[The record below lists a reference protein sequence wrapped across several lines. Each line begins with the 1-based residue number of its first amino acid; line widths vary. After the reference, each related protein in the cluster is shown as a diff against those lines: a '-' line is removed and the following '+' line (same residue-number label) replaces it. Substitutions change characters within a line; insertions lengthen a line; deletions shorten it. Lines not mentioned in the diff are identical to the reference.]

1 MSTPVISESKSFIKG
16 LKVRLAEKSAEAE
29 RISQTFKVEDN
40 GGFVVSTDQAN
51 AFKKVSAEAME
62 LKQLITD
69 AEGMGQVKQYLSEPD
84 SIPAAGQHYGQK
96 PQGAMEGKSLGD
108 LFVESNAFKNA
119 SEAGF
124 RDRPYIRAEMEGK
137 SIFSL
142 SAGSV
147 THQTLGSAQN
157 LGIAEREYR
166 KFHIRDLFPKS
177 STKQAVLYGAR
188 ETGWTNNAKQ
198 VKERYG
204 ADGSSPATGAD
215 TDTWGRAPRSKL
227 SLTPVMYPVC
237 EIAHLLDAHKNILSD
252 EPRLKTF
259 INSRMIEGV
268 KYQEDWDLLHS
279 VGDGQSLTGIFN
291 TPGVQQYRGL
301 DSDQYSVQIRR
312 SITRALL
319 AEYDPTGIVLSP
331 TMWEHVEVEEDKT
344 GAFRVA
350 LQIAV
355 GATKRVWRLDV
366 VETTAMADENFL
378 IGAFGLGAQL
388 HDRQSVSVTVS
399 TENGT
404 NVENGLITFRGDERV
419 ALEIPRPESFVIGSW
434 TEPAPA

>member
-1 MSTPVISESKSFIKG
+1 MAENKSLIKS
-16 LKVRLAEKSAEAE
+16 LKEQLAEKSAEAE

-40 GGFVVSTDQAN
+40 GGFVVTTEQADS
-51 AFKKVSAEAME
+51 FRKVSAEAME
-62 LKQLITD
+62 LKQLIAD
-69 AEGMGQVKQYLSEPD
+69 AEGMTEVKQYLDAPD
-84 SIPAAGQHYGQK
+84 TPPVAGMHYGQS
-96 PQGAMEGKSLGD
+96 PQSDMEGKSLGD
-108 LFVESNAFKNA
+108 LFVDSDAYRHA
-119 SEAGF
+119 AEAGF
-124 RDRPYIRAEMEGK
+124 RDRPYVRAEMEGK

-157 LGIAEREYR
+157 LGIAERAYR

-177 STKQAVLYGAR
+177 STKQSVLYGAR

-198 VKERYG
+198 VKERY
-204 ADGSSPATGAD
+204 AKDGTSPPTGAD
-215 TDTWGRAPRSKL
+215 TDVWGRAPRSKL
-227 SLTPVMYPVC
+227 SLVPVMYPVS

-259 INSRMIEGV
+259 INTRMIEGV

-291 TPGVQQYRGL
+291 TPGVQQYTGL
-301 DSDQYSVQIRR
+301 GADQYSVQIRR
-312 SITRALL
+312 AITKSLL

-331 TMWEHVEVEEDKT
+331 TMWEHVEVEEDKN

-355 GATKRVWRLDV
+355 GAEKKVWRLNV
-366 VETTAMADENFL
+366 VETTAMADGNFL

-388 HDRQSVSVTVS
+388 HDRENVSVTVS
-399 TENGT
+399 SENAD
-404 NVENGLITFRGDERV
+404 NFEKGLITFRADERV
-419 ALEIPRPESFVIGSW
+419 ALEVPRPESFVIGTW
-434 TEPAPA
+434 TEPTD

>member
-1 MSTPVISESKSFIKG
+1 MSTAVLESKSLVRN
-16 LKVRLAEKSAEAE
+16 LKAQLAEKSAEAE

-40 GGFVVSTDQAN
+40 GGFVVSTEQAN
-51 AFKKVSAEAME
+51 AFKKVSAQAME
-62 LKQLITD
+62 LKQLIAD
-69 AEGMGQVKQYLSEPD
+69 AEGMGEVKQYLAAPD

-96 PQGAMEGKSLGD
+96 PLGTMEGKSLGD
-108 LFVESNAFKNA
+108 LFVESDAYKNA
-119 SEAGF
+119 AQAGF
-124 RDRPYIRAEMEGK
+124 RDRPYVRAEMEGK

-142 SAGSV
+142 SAGTV

-204 ADGSSPATGAD
+204 SDGISPATGAD

-227 SLTPVMYPVC
+227 SLVPVMYPVS

-291 TPGVQQYRGL
+291 TPGVQQYKGL
-301 DSDQYSVQIRR
+301 NTDQYSVQIRR
-312 SITRALL
+312 SITKALL

-366 VETTAMADENFL
+366 VETTAMADDNFL
-378 IGAFGLGAQL
+378 VGAFGLGAQL
-388 HDRQSVSVTVS
+388 HDRESVSVTVS
-399 TENGT
+399 SENAD
-404 NVENGLITFRGDERV
+404 NFEKGLITFRADERV
-419 ALEIPRPESFVIGSW
+419 ALEVPRPESFVIGTW
-434 TEPAPA
+434 TQPTTG

>member
-1 MSTPVISESKSFIKG
+1 MADKSL
-16 LKVRLAEKSAEAE
+16 LKNLQSQLAEKSAEAD
-29 RISQTFKVEDN
+29 RIAGTFKEEN
-40 GGFVVSTDQAN
+40 GSFVISTDQRN
-51 AFKKVSAEAME
+51 AYVKVVREAEE
-62 LKQLITD
+62 IKGLVD
-69 AEGMGQVKQYLSEPD
+69 AAQGADSLTTYLNAPEEAS
-84 SIPAAGQHYGQK
+84 AAGQFYGSGT
-96 PQGAMEGKSLGD
+96 PEVEAKSLGD
-108 LFVESNAFKNA
+108 LFVA
-119 SEAGF
+119 SDAYKHAAQAGF
-124 RDRPYIRAEMEGK
+124 RDRPYVRAEIEGK

-142 SAGSV
+142 SAGNV

-177 STKQAVLYGAR
+177 STKQPVLYGAR
-188 ETGWTNNAKQ
+188 ETGWTNNARQ

-204 ADGSSPATGAD
+204 ADGTSPATGTD

-227 SLTPVMYPVC
+227 SLVPVMYPVS

-291 TPGVQQYRGL
+291 TPGVQQYHGINT
-301 DSDQYSVQIRR
+301 DQYSVQIRR
-312 SITRALL
+312 AITKALL

-388 HDRQSVSVTVS
+388 HDRESVSVTVS
-399 TENGT
+399 SENSD
-404 NVENGLITFRGDERV
+404 NFEKGLITFRADERV
-419 ALEIPRPESFVIGSW
+419 ALEVPRPESFVIGTW
-434 TEPAPA
+434 TQPTS

>member
-1 MSTPVISESKSFIKG
+1 MAETKSLLRS
-16 LKVRLAEKSAEAE
+16 LKTQLAEKSAEAE

-40 GGFVVSTDQAN
+40 GGFVVTTDQAN
-51 AFKKVSAEAME
+51 AFKKVSTEAME
-62 LKQLITD
+62 LKQLIAD
-69 AEGMGQVKQYLSEPD
+69 AEGWHEIKQYLDAPESP
-84 SIPAAGQHYGQK
+84 PAAGMHYGQS
-96 PQGAMEGKSLGD
+96 PQAAKEEKSLGD
-108 LFVESNAFKNA
+108 LFVESDAYQSA
-119 SEAGF
+119 SQNGF
-124 RDRPYIRAEMEGK
+124 RDRLHMRAEMEGK

-157 LGIAEREYR
+157 LGIAERAYR

-188 ETGWTNNAKQ
+188 ETGWTNNARQ

-204 ADGSSPATGAD
+204 ADGTSPATGAD

-227 SLTPVMYPVC
+227 SLVPVMYPVS

-259 INSRMIEGV
+259 INTRMVEGV

-279 VGDGQSLTGIFN
+279 VGDGQSLTGIYN
-291 TPGVQQYRGL
+291 TPGVQQYKGL
-301 DSDQYSVQIRR
+301 STDQYSVQIRR
-312 SITRALL
+312 SITKALL
-319 AEYDPTGIVLSP
+319 AEYEPTGIVLSP

-355 GATKRVWRLDV
+355 GAEKKVWRLNV
-366 VETTAMADENFL
+366 VETTAMADTDFL
-378 IGAFGLGAQL
+378 VGAFGLGAQL
-388 HDRQSVSVTVS
+388 HDRENVSVTVS
-399 TENGT
+399 SENAD
-404 NVENGLITFRGDERV
+404 NFEKGLITFRGDERV

-434 TEPAPA
+434 TPPTA

>member
-1 MSTPVISESKSFIKG
+1 MPQDKSLIKG
-16 LKVRLAEKSAEAE
+16 LKAQLAEKSAEAE

-40 GGFVVSTDQAN
+40 GGFVVSTEQAN
-51 AFKKVSAEAME
+51 AFKKVSADAME
-62 LKQLITD
+62 LKQLIAD
-69 AEGMGQVKQYLSEPD
+69 AEGMHEVKQYLDAPD
-84 SIPAAGQHYGQK
+84 ATPAAGQHYGQQ
-96 PQGAMEGKSLGD
+96 PQQFTEGKSLGD
-108 LFVESNAFKNA
+108 MFVESDAFKRA
-119 SEAGF
+119 SEGGF
-124 RDRPYIRAEMEGK
+124 RDRPYVRAEMEGK

-157 LGIAEREYR
+157 LGISEREFR
-166 KFHIRDLFPKS
+166 KFHVRDLFPKS

-198 VKERYG
+198 VKERYA
-204 ADGSSPATGAD
+204 ADGTSPATGAD

-227 SLTPVMYPVC
+227 SLVPVMYPVA
-237 EIAHLLDAHKNILSD
+237 EIAHLIDAHKNILAD

-291 TPGVQQYRGL
+291 TPGVQQYSGL
-301 DSDQYSVQIRR
+301 STDKYSVQIRR
-312 SITRALL
+312 SITKALL

-331 TMWEHVEVEEDKT
+331 TMWEHVEVEEDDT

-355 GATKRVWRLDV
+355 GAKKQVWRLNV

-378 IGAFGLGAQL
+378 VGAFGLGAQL
-388 HDRQSVSVTVS
+388 HDREAVSVTVS
-399 TENGT
+399 SENAD
-404 NVENGLITFRGDERV
+404 NFEKGLITVRADERV
-419 ALEIPRPESFVIGSW
+419 ALEVPRPESFVIGTW
-434 TEPAPA
+434 TQPTG

>member
-1 MSTPVISESKSFIKG
+1 MAESKTLINNLRKQ
-16 LKVRLAEKSAEAE
+16 LAEKSAEAE
-29 RISQTFKVEDN
+29 RISSTFTVEDN
-40 GGFVVSTDQAN
+40 GGFVVTTAQAA
-51 AFKKVSAEAME
+51 AFKKVSGQAME
-62 LKQLITD
+62 LKQLIAD
-69 AEGMGQVKQYLSEPD
+69 AEGVHEVKQYLDEPETP
-84 SIPAAGQHYGQK
+84 SLAGRHFSQAQRAAL
-96 PQGAMEGKSLGD
+96 EGKSLGD
-108 LFVESNAFKNA
+108 LFVDSDAYQDA
-119 SEAGF
+119 SRSGF
-124 RDRPYIRAEMEGK
+124 RDRPYMRADVEGK
-137 SIFSL
+137 SIFSM
-142 SAGSV
+142 SGGAV

-157 LGIAEREYR
+157 LGIAEREFR
-166 KFHIRDLFPKS
+166 KMHIRDLFPKS
-177 STKQAVLYGAR
+177 STKQSVLYGAR

-204 ADGSSPATGAD
+204 ADGTSPATGAD

-237 EIAHLLDAHKNILSD
+237 EISHMIDVHKNILAD

-259 INSRMIEGV
+259 INNRMIEGV

-291 TPGVQQYRGL
+291 TPGVQQYKGL
-301 DSDQYSVQIRR
+301 GTDKYSVQIRR
-312 SITRALL
+312 AVTKALI

-331 TMWEHVEVEEDKT
+331 TMWEHVEVEEDDT

-366 VETTAMADENFL
+366 VETTAMADGKFL
-378 IGAFGLGAQL
+378 IGAFGLGGQL
-388 HDRQSVSVTVS
+388 HDRESVSVTVS
-399 TENGT
+399 SENA
-404 NVENGLITFRGDERV
+404 ENFEKGLISVRGEERV

-434 TEPAPA
+434 TAPTPETAP